1 MEGKIQAMAEEIEM
15 RENKLSMIDENEDLQ
30 EFINPVRIKEM
41 QKEIDEL
48 KKTKEK
54 MEKEYE
60 KKSKGRKP
68 KEVIDETETEEGY

>member
-1 MEGKIQAMAEEIEM
+1 
-15 RENKLSMIDENEDLQ
+15 
-30 EFINPVRIKEM
+30 M

-48 KKTKEK
+48 KKTKLK
-54 MEKEYE
+54 MENEYE